1 MTEQSEFKQGWKVVA
16 TAAMGIGTGLSP
28 IPFYTVGVF
37 VAPLMAAFGWAVD
50 QIMVCL
56 MIQTFGS
63 TVMAPIIGVLAD
75 RYGVRRVTLVS
86 VVLFGLSLALF
97 ALGNGSLTLFY
108 LNWLLLATVGA
119 GTLPITWTR
128 PVNNWFNKHR
138 GLALGLSLLGTG
150 LFGTM
155 AKLYANFLIGEVG
168 WRLAYVG
175 LGLLPLLLAFP
186 LALAWFRDREDVP
199 TARHATAPAVLEGV
213 SFAAA
218 LRTRHFWV
226 LALAFLPIAFAVGGP
241 IPNLERILGSK
252 GISTAEAVSIASL
265 LGPAVIVGRLSGGW
279 LIDRFWAPGV
289 AFVLLSVPALA
300 CWAMTG
306 DTINSHMAMLA
317 VAMIGF
323 AAGVE
328 YDVMAFLVSR
338 YFGMRAYGSIYG
350 AIYAFFAVGAG
361 FGPYIFGRI
370 YVLNGS
376 YDTGLLLGAV
386 GFVLGAVLL
395 LGLGRYPDLSRSR
408 KLTEN
413 QLAMA

>member
-63 TVMAPIIGVLAD
+63 TVMAPIIGILAD

>member
-1 MTEQSEFKQGWKVVA
+1 MAEQSEFKRGWKVVA
-16 TAAMGIGTGLSP
+16 AAAMGIGTGLSP

-63 TVMAPIIGVLAD
+63 TVMAPIIGILAD

-97 ALGNGSLTLFY
+97 AFSTGSLTLFY

-138 GLALGLSLLGTG
+138 GLALGLALLGTG

-186 LALAWFRDREDVP
+186 FALAWFRDRED
-199 TARHATAPAVLEGV
+199 APATDPAATPVVPEGV
-213 SFAAA
+213 SFAEA
-218 LRTRHFWV
+218 LRTRHFWI

-252 GISTAEAVSIASL
+252 GMGITEAVAIASL
-265 LGPAVIVGRLSGGW
+265 LGPAVIVGRLTGGW

-306 DTINSHMAMLA
+306 EAINSHMAMLA

-328 YDVMAFLVSR
+328 YDIMAFLVSR
-338 YFGMRAYGSIYG
+338 YFGMRAYGGIYG
-350 AIYAFFAVGAG
+350 AVYAFFAVGAG

-376 YDTGLLLGAV
+376 YDTGLMLGGA

-395 LGLGRYPDLSRSR
+395 LGLGRYPDLSNRHVA
-408 KLTEN
+408 KEG
-413 QLAMA
+413 QLAVA

>member
-1 MTEQSEFKQGWKVVA
+1 MTEQSEFKRGWKVVA

-63 TVMAPIIGVLAD
+63 TVMAPIIGILAD

-199 TARHATAPAVLEGV
+199 TARHATTPAVLEGV

-252 GISTAEAVSIASL
+252 GINSAEAVSIASL

-395 LGLGRYPDLSRSR
+395 LGLGRYPDLSRR
-408 KLTEN
+408 GIVEDER
-413 QLAMA
+413 LAVA

>member
-1 MTEQSEFKQGWKVVA
+1 MTEQSEFQRGWKVVA
-16 TAAMGIGTGLSP
+16 AAAMGIGTGLSP

-63 TVMAPIIGVLAD
+63 TVMAPIIGILAD

-97 ALGNGSLTLFY
+97 AFGTGSLTLFY

-128 PVNNWFNKHR
+128 PVNNWFNKNR

-186 LALAWFRDREDVP
+186 LAFAWFRDREP
-199 TARHATAPAVLEGV
+199 AAKATDGTTTIMLEGL
-213 SFAAA
+213 SFAEA
-218 LRTRHFWV
+218 LRTRHFWI

-252 GISTAEAVSIASL
+252 GLGNSDAVAIASL
-265 LGPAVIVGRLSGGW
+265 LGPAVIVGRLTGGW

-300 CWAMTG
+300 CWAMMG

-328 YDVMAFLVSR
+328 YDIMAFLVSR
-338 YFGMRAYGSIYG
+338 YFGMLAYGGIYG
-350 AIYAFFAVGAG
+350 AVYAFFAVGAG

-370 YVLNGS
+370 YVQSGS
-376 YDTGLLLGAV
+376 YDTGLLLGGG
-386 GFVLGAVLL
+386 GFVLGALL
-395 LGLGRYPDLSRSR
+395 LLALGRYPNLSRR
-408 KLTEN
+408 PNCAEN
-413 QLAMA
+413 QVAIA

>member
-1 MTEQSEFKQGWKVVA
+1 MTEQSEFKQGWRVVA
-16 TAAMGIGTGLSP
+16 AAAMGIGTGLSP

-63 TVMAPIIGVLAD
+63 TVMAPIIGILAD

-97 ALGNGSLTLFY
+97 ALGNGSLTIFY

-175 LGLLPLLLAFP
+175 LGMLPLLLAFP
-186 LALAWFRDREDVP
+186 LALAWFRDREEV
-199 TARHATAPAVLEGV
+199 TAADTATKPSTLEGL
-213 SFAAA
+213 SFAQA

-252 GISTAEAVSIASL
+252 GMGSAEAVTIASL
-265 LGPAVIVGRLSGGW
+265 LGPAVIVGRLTGGW

-306 DTINSHMAMLA
+306 GAINSHIAMLA

-328 YDVMAFLVSR
+328 YDIMAFLVSR
-338 YFGMRAYGSIYG
+338 YFGMRAYGGIYG

-370 YVLNGS
+370 YVLSGS
-376 YDTGLLLGAV
+376 YDKGLMLGGAGFLLGAT
-386 GFVLGAVLL
+386 LL
-395 LGLGRYPDLSRSR
+395 LALGRYPNLVRHDVV
-408 KLTEN
+408 EEG
-413 QLAMA
+413 QLAAA

>member
-1 MTEQSEFKQGWKVVA
+1 MTEQSEFKRGWKVVA
-16 TAAMGIGTGLSP
+16 AAAMGIGTGLSP

-63 TVMAPIIGVLAD
+63 TVMAPIIGILAD

-86 VVLFGLSLALF
+86 VVLFSLSLALF

-186 LALAWFRDREDVP
+186 LALAWFRDRENVP
-199 TARHATAPAVLEGV
+199 VANQPTVAPVREGLT
-213 SFAAA
+213 FAEA

-252 GISTAEAVSIASL
+252 GISSTDAVSIASL
-265 LGPAVIVGRLSGGW
+265 LGPAVIVGRLTGGW

-306 DTINSHMAMLA
+306 ETISSPIAMVA

-338 YFGMRAYGSIYG
+338 YFGMRAYGGIYG
-350 AIYAFFAVGAG
+350 AVYAFFAVGAG

-376 YDTGLLLGAV
+376 YDNGLLLGGG
-386 GFVLGAVLL
+386 GFLLGAMLL
-395 LGLGRYPDLSRSR
+395 LALGRYPNLSHRR
-408 KLTEN
+408 KPAEN
-413 QLAMA
+413 QLAVA